1 MIGALVGDSIL
12 AVQHDAYYAAGLIF
26 GEVFFLIIGGGLVA
40 WASQRIRWHRRGSK
54 PIANPLRLIGVIVAL
69 VAGLLLVLADVGGI
83 MTRASNRS
91 TASPPVLTVPPAK
104 STPIAAEP
112 SQTLSPATTP
122 PVTWPT
128 LRGYTPRQ
136 MATDPTFGGD
146 GGITPIVGIRGTGP
160 QTMPVGLT
168 PAQILGS
175 FGSSSGA
182 TVYLVPAGQQPSSLP
197 IYSQTIA
204 GSGGI
209 FSDITTAGVY
219 DLIVETAPGVHW
231 TAILGHRPS

>member
-1 MIGALVGDSIL
+1 VVLGVDVAAKLL
-12 AVQHDAYYAAGLIF
+12 ADTTDYFA
-26 GEVFFLIIGGGLVA
+26 GEVFGSVLVLTA
-40 WASQRIRWHRRGSK
+40 IVAGTIVAVRRSDGRATSPEQKRRGRRSI
-54 PIANPLRLIGVIVAL
+54 IAVGLAL
-69 VAGLLLVLADVGGI
+69 VAVWVMGNVRTFSAN
-83 MTRASNRS
+83 SS
-91 TASPPVLTVPPAK
+91 
-104 STPIAAEP
+104 STPAAAHQISTVP
-112 SQTLSPATTP
+112 SQTVSPATTP
-122 PVTWPT
+122 PLPWPT
-128 LRGYTPRQ
+128 LRGYTPQQ
-136 MATDPTFGGD
+136 MATDPTFGGH

-168 PAQILGS
+168 PAQITGS

-182 TVYLVPAGQQPSSLP
+182 TVYLVTAGQQHSSPP